1 MEIIKQNLQQT
12 YFVLGESLQKYLCI
26 QTYFELGVKISLNLI
41 KVATNHRIQTALSYA
56 SHIKLYLTFY
66 TVSQTE

>member
-26 QTYFELGVKISLNLI
+26 QAYFVLDEC
-41 KVATNHRIQTALSYA
+41 IQ
-56 SHIKLYLTFY
+56 K
-66 TVSQTE
+66 

>member
-26 QTYFELGVKISLNLI
+26 QAYFVLGECITKI
-41 KVATNHRIQTALSYA
+41 
-56 SHIKLYLTFY
+56 FMY
-66 TVSQTE
+66 TDLF